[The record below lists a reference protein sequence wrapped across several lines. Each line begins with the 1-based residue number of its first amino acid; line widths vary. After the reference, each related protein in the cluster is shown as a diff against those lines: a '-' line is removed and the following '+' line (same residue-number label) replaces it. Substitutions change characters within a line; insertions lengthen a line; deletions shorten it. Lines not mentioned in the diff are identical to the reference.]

1 MQSIC
6 WLKTW
11 QLCKGWAV
19 DWPNA
24 INSGEKMSNCSNL
37 PIKTEDKAVT
47 GILYRAFFLRV
58 HIINLKN
65 LNCNTKKSQLL
76 VKSVGKLELN
86 LFREELSDPNSL
98 LSLM

>member
-1 MQSIC
+1 M
-6 WLKTW
+6 
-11 QLCKGWAV
+11 
-19 DWPNA
+19 P
-24 INSGEKMSNCSNL
+24 NCSNL

-47 GILYRAFFLRV
+47 GILYRAFFFSA

-65 LNCNTKKSQLL
+65 LNCNTKQSQLL
-76 VKSVGKLELN
+76 VKSMGRLELN